1 MSKKIQTIIV
11 LVFYGFL
18 TGCIAGHTSTLPTDP
33 AGRLAETVKSTQ
45 GLTLLFIVSAAIAMM
60 ALFNGSKSAAG
71 WIIASLFGLGLSIAV
86 ARYAEIIG
94 LMCLIGSTV
103 WFGRSLLKR
112 KGWLFNWTI
121 RKGKK

>member
-1 MSKKIQTIIV
+1 MKKYILLLFLAGCAAQQAV
-11 LVFYGFL
+11 PLV
-18 TGCIAGHTSTLPTDP
+18 TDP

-71 WIIASLFGLGLSIAV
+71 WIGASLFGLGLSLMV
-86 ARYAEIIG
+86 VRYAEVIG
-94 LMCLIGSTV
+94 LICLIGSVV
-103 WFGRSLLKR
+103 WFFRSALKR

-121 RKGKK
+121 RRKK